1 MKKIYISPRILVEM
15 MDISLLVETS
25 RIPVSDERKPLDA
38 KACFTDIY
46 ADDAEEN

>member
-1 MKKIYISPRILVEM
+1 MKKIYISPRILVEK

-25 RIPVSDERKPLDA
+25 RIPVVDERKPLDA
-38 KACFTDIY
+38 KACFTDIN